1 MTLGDP
7 YYAWGKS
14 RHNCTLH
21 ESVMITPGALRKIS
35 LRNASYPIKRDHAP
49 IGFTLTYKRDVRIR
63 GFFASPNSD
72 VALLFHALFRVFFVV
87 VFVVVIV
94 IIAAAF
100 FVVAA
105 AAIADAN
112 AAAGGRGRFG
122 GRRFDAEMSV
132 LFGSGR
138 RRG

>member
-1 MTLGDP
+1 M
-7 YYAWGKS
+7 S
-14 RHNCTLH
+14 RALNCH
-21 ESVMITPGALRKIS
+21 
-35 LRNASYPIKRDHAP
+35 H
-49 IGFTLTYKRDVRIR
+49 YKRDVRIR

-105 AAIADAN
+105 ADIADAN

-138 RRG
+138 RRGQWQPLFICHIDVGRMFCLQR